1 MKTFRSSRL
10 LNKSRFFTVPSARYI
25 INSMDSMGDYN
36 DSRPSLSSTS
46 ASDHRPYEESSPSH
60 EFSGIVK
67 KPKQLDI
74 DYQPKVGELSKEE
87 ERFCAFQTVKCYPYT
102 YIGNANRQRVD
113 DGYFNKGKVYEN
125 AWELDLLERSQS
137 PLLLVTT
144 RQFIHFLAKI
154 NNNLG
159 TKLTIPDGSKGAFEV
174 RFTDGGTPR
183 PRYLGSANSKAEF
196 DELSSNIPSSNF
208 KLEGE
213 PETSLTITAENLK
226 NFEGNLN
233 LMLQSSKKK
242 TKTKKNKDNAD
253 KIRRENRTAW
263 NHTIK
268 RVQRYLGIRA
278 SSYTKPDNIEITSLE
293 QKKDY
298 KPLAAFTERPDTM
311 TLFNSETIAAFTQE
325 SSVIFISVDIEAWER
340 DSRIITELGFA
351 TLDTRDI
358 LSVPPGERGINWRS
372 YIRPR
377 HFRIEEHRFYTNGD
391 FVAGCGDR
399 FEFGKSEF
407 ISIKDVSQVI
417 SDCFRHPFSGSG
429 KEDVTSEEHQR
440 KIVLV
445 GHDIKSDIR
454 FLKTVNFDVYGLQ
467 NLHEIVD
474 SALMFRVLKRDM
486 NTRSLGSILADVGI
500 IGWNLHNAGND
511 AVYTLQAVI
520 AIAIKHLEE
529 RQRQKETNINS
540 DCLTKGA
547 ESTQITE
554 GWSSTGNDSDGG
566 LPHVTPPPTPKGN
579 SNEYGTKHQGSKHS
593 IGNVPKDSS
602 SHKVKGNFGK
612 NYSIR
617 NIPEEW

>member
-1 MKTFRSSRL
+1 M
-10 LNKSRFFTVPSARYI
+10 
-25 INSMDSMGDYN
+25 
-36 DSRPSLSSTS
+36 
-46 ASDHRPYEESSPSH
+46 
-60 EFSGIVK
+60 
-67 KPKQLDI
+67 KPKRFEI
-74 DYQPKVGELSKEE
+74 EYQPKVGELSKEE
-87 ERFCAFQTVKCYPYT
+87 ERFCAFQRVKSYPYT

-113 DGYFNKGKVYEN
+113 DRYFNKGKVYEN
-125 AWELDLLERSQS
+125 AWEFFYLHRNLLERNQS
-137 PLLLVTT
+137 PLILVTT
-144 RQFIHFLAKI
+144 RQFNHFLAKI
-154 NNNLG
+154 NSNLG

-174 RFTDGGTPR
+174 RFNDGGTPR

-196 DELSSNIPSSNF
+196 DELNLNIPSSDF

-213 PETSLTITAENLK
+213 PETSLTISDENLK
-226 NFEGNLN
+226 IFEDNLN
-233 LMLQSSKKK
+233 LMHQSNKK
-242 TKTKKNKDNAD
+242 KTKKNKDNVD
-253 KIRRENRTAW
+253 IIRRENKKAW
-263 NHTIK
+263 NHTMK

-278 SSYTKPDNIEITSLE
+278 SSDTVPDNIKVKSLE
-293 QKKDY
+293 QKNDE
-298 KPLAAFTERPDTM
+298 KPLAESTERLSSM
-311 TLFNSETIAAFTQE
+311 NLFNPETTAAFTQE

-358 LSVPPGERGINWRS
+358 LSVPPGERGVNWRN
-372 YIRPR
+372 YIRPL

-407 ISIKDVSQVI
+407 ISIKDVSRVI
-417 SDCFRHPFSGSG
+417 SDCFRYPFSGSG
-429 KEDVTSEEHQR
+429 KEDVTSEELQR

-445 GHDIKSDIR
+445 GHDIKSDIK
-454 FLKTVNFDVYGLQ
+454 FLKSIDFDVYDLQ

-474 SALMFRVLKRDM
+474 SALMFRVLKREM

-520 AIAIKHLEE
+520 AVAIKHLEE

-540 DCLTKGA
+540 DCLSKGT

-554 GWSSTGNDSDGG
+554 GWSSSGNNSDGG
-566 LPHVTPPPTPKGN
+566 LPHITPPPTPKGS
-579 SNEYGTKHQGSKHS
+579 SNVHGSKYRGPEKS
-593 IGNVPKDSS
+593 QGDIPKDSL
-602 SHKVKGNFGK
+602 SHQPRGHSDQ
-612 NYSIR
+612 NYNIR